1 MVGTVCALFYLKSTI
16 KGLKGCNVTKRT
28 TVYVMNTVT
37 IYLSIVAKIGYIVGT
52 AGFSQIITKTPF
64 SEFLE
69 LTNNAGLTLASSPI
83 LALMHLRPKCSLVQ
97 NNHFSK
103 YPSNM

>member
-1 MVGTVCALFYLKSTI
+1 MVCVFYVKSTI

-37 IYLSIVAKIGYIVGT
+37 IYLSVVAKTEYIVGT
-52 AGFSQIITKTPF
+52 AGFSQIIIIITKTPF

-69 LTNNAGLTLASSPI
+69 LN
-83 LALMHLRPKCSLVQ
+83 
-97 NNHFSK
+97 
-103 YPSNM
+103 